1 MDMLKAVQHRIARDI
16 VVTFFV
22 SHFVITMLVMLID
35 VDREAMKQEFGLVG
49 VVRSISFLLRL
60 WSHVD

>member
-35 VDREAMKQEFGLVG
+35 VDREAMK
-49 VVRSISFLLRL
+49 R
-60 WSHVD
+60 